1 MIAIKKYVI
10 FTIGCVLIII
20 ASVGLFLPILT
31 TTPFVILAAMCFSI
45 SSEKAYR
52 LLVKNRFFGPYI
64 ENYKN
69 ASGVTVEAKARGIIM
84 LWILLIISA
93 IAMNKL
99 WSSVMF
105 AVIGSAVTI
114 HLLLLKTKSLEER
127 SDS

>member
-1 MIAIKKYVI
+1 MKKYVI
-10 FTIGCVLIII
+10 FTVGCILIVI
-20 ASVGLFLPILT
+20 ASIGLFLPILP
-31 TTPFVILAAMCFSI
+31 TTPFVILSAMCFSI

-69 ASGVTVEAKARGIIM
+69 GSGVTVAAKVRGIIM
-84 LWILLIISA
+84 LWVLLIISA
-93 IAMNKL
+93 IAMHKL
-99 WSSVMF
+99 WSSIMF